1 MLFSCL
7 LLNFIND
14 CAMAKKRSSREIMT
28 QCPRNFPKAV
38 RIRVTTCHDMN
49 HLRLF
54 TALHKLTNFGVL
66 LKYINY
72 VSTSGY

>member
-28 QCPRNFPKAV
+28 QCRKNFPKAV
-38 RIRVTTCHDMN
+38 RIQVTTCHDMN
-49 HLRLF
+49 HPDLF
-54 TALHKLTNFGVL
+54 IALNKLANFGAL
-66 LKYINY
+66 FKTI
-72 VSTSGY
+72 